1 MVRKSRAP
9 RLWSGISAPDFST
22 GRRIFGS
29 RSLAAYGAEIFDK
42 VSANRI
48 RVLELAIF
56 LTAFLFLS
64 RLFYLTV
71 VEGSGNRVL
80 AENNRVR
87 LVREEPFRG
96 RIMASDGTTLA
107 VSETRYFL
115 TRGVDRQE
123 ISQNQVQELESA
135 GLAGEDFSG
144 ELGKI
149 ERETVRVYPSG
160 EISAHVTGYTSLVQK
175 EDLDSNAK
183 LSGRDFVGRLGV
195 EEAYDNLLRG
205 EAARK
210 IIEVDALGKTVSIL
224 GATEGLRGAD
234 ITLSIDWGLQ
244 KKSFEVLSAQLKK
257 LNLTSGSVIITEPVS
272 GRILT
277 MVSLPSYDPSD
288 VGRDVANEKKPLF
301 NRAISGTYPPGSVF
315 KIVTAFA
322 GLESGAVRRDFEV
335 EDVGVFEL
343 GGLKFGN
350 WYFLTYGG
358 RDGVLA
364 FGRAIARSNDIF
376 FYRLGEKTGVSA
388 LHNQAVKLGFGQAT
402 GVDLP
407 GEASGLVPDE
417 VWKEAA
423 LGDSWFLGDTLH
435 MAIGQGF
442 VLATPI
448 QVNRMTDF
456 VANGGRI
463 VKPYVVW
470 GVKPQNGQEII
481 VNPSASDVL
490 VNAENMD
497 LIRDGMRMAC
507 EKGGTGW
514 PFFEAK
520 YKVGCKTGT
529 AEKTQGD
536 PHAWFSAF
544 APYDGPKVAI
554 TVIIENGG
562 EGSSVAGPVAKEI
575 LDWYFLAHNK

>member
-42 VSANRI
+42 VSANSI

-149 ERETVRVYPSG
+149 EKETVRVYPSG